1 MKSSRLVAR
10 PSSKEEARKP
20 RPRINVTRNLASLK
34 EGREG
39 HYESGNGI
47 VDDVFSG
54 GGANDPSGSQTPVR
68 R

>member
-34 EGREG
+34 EGRAG

-47 VDDVFSG
+47 VDDVF
-54 GGANDPSGSQTPVR
+54 
-68 R
+68 